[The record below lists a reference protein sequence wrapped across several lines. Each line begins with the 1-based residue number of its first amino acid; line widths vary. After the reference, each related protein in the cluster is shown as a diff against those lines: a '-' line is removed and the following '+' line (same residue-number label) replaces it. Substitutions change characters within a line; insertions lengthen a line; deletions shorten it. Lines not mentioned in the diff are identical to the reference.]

1 MEKRKRVNTYTN
13 KEYFKIVL
21 LAATKDQTYSFS
33 EFLSGNSKPQRGV
46 FYSSYNKTQ
55 LIVFPRFISKLDH
68 QATTVAVE
76 GLIIYLEKEQE
87 FEEIK
92 TIFERYEQIPVRVIV
107 SEFDATELAKSIGG
121 LWYKKNNDPKDLK
134 DYVNRLDHEEFKKIK
149 LAFEKYDKDNGGTI
163 DNEEMTEIACSM
175 GFNADDEE
183 FKKGIYALDLNQD
196 GTISFTEFI
205 AWWKIG
211 RQNLFALPKIYDLFE
226 FNQKLIKDH
235 FDLSNYTEKIVK
247 IEEDKTNEV
256 SSQRLLFRSPGV
268 FKIKSKVELSIA
280 VGPEK
285 RIEMATE
292 FLKQFT
298 SNTGSA
304 KANWLSILVPLNS
317 KTRKLDS
324 NKAKYFLDEFKDHCL
339 DWASQNMGP
348 AFTAFFKNLL
358 VFETNSNENSVILAL
373 RLKIDI
379 EDLVKQAL
387 KSFIFALHNLQP
399 ENKSTWMRFK
409 AYSNLDLYD
418 AFTNENITLENFLE
432 VCELIVEGG
441 TFKDQFKAFYQ
452 SLDEQFQEDFAWLQ
466 FFFQPSNVDIEADC
480 NIKEFLSDDNK
491 SGWLQT
497 SLKKMGLF
505 LDFLRNGLSKDL
517 ISSAENIEICL
528 NAFDIFARF
537 KIFTQKAFSD
547 SAQLEKV
554 LS

>member
-13 KEYFKIVL
+13 KEYFKIIS
-21 LAATKDQTYSFS
+21 LAVTKDQTYKFS

-46 FYSSYNKTQ
+46 FYSAYSKTQ
-55 LIVFPRFISKLDH
+55 LIVFPRFVSKLDH

-76 GLIIYLEKEQE
+76 GIVIYLEKEEE

-92 TIFERYEQIPVRVIV
+92 TVFNRYSQVPVRVIV
-107 SEFDATELAKSIGG
+107 SEFDSSNIAKSIGG
-121 LWYKKNNDPKDLK
+121 HWYKKNDDAKALK
-134 DYVNRLDHEEFKKIK
+134 DFINQLDQEEFKTIK
-149 LAFEKYDKDNGGTI
+149 SAFQKYDKDNGGTI
-163 DNEEMTEIACSM
+163 DNEEMTEIAISM

-196 GTISFTEFI
+196 GTISFPEFI

-211 RQNLFALPKIYDLFE
+211 RQNAFALPKIYDLFSYS
-226 FNQKLIKDH
+226 QQLIKDH

-247 IEEDKTNEV
+247 IEEDKINE
-256 SSQRLLFRSPGV
+256 SSTQRLLFRSPGV
-268 FKIKSKVELSIA
+268 FKIKSKIELSIA

-285 RIEMATE
+285 RIEMASE

-317 KTRKLDS
+317 KTRKLDAS
-324 NKAKYFLDEFKDHCL
+324 KAKFLLDDFKEHCL
-339 DWASQNMGP
+339 NWASENMSP
-348 AFTAFFKNLL
+348 AFSDFFKNLL

-373 RLKIDI
+373 RLKLDI

-409 AYSNLDLYD
+409 AHSNLDLYD
-418 AFTNENITLENFLE
+418 AFTSDNITLENFLE
-432 VCELIVEGG
+432 VCELIIEGS
-441 TFKDQFKAFYQ
+441 TFKDQFKAFYL
-452 SLDEQFQEDFAWLQ
+452 SLDAEFQEQYSWLQ
-466 FFFQPSNVDIEADC
+466 FFFQPSNVDMEIDC
-480 NIKEFLSDDNK
+480 NLKDYLTDGEK
-491 SGWLQT
+491 SEWMKCN
-497 SLKKMGLF
+497 LKKLGLF

-528 NAFDIFARF
+528 NAFDIFARI
-537 KIFTQKAFSD
+537 KVFTQKAFSD
-547 SAQLEKV
+547 TIQNETL